1 MYSWMPWKTKKVSIE
16 KAQICLVPIKEKI
29 GILIVQLKW
38 IFFQLKWVFF
48 HRKCIIFKFRSL
60 WEDCIQCILDFPTV
74 HPNALNVPVVWEE
87 DELVHHVLGRL
98 VSKQL
103 RVLVTCGNPSCQSET
118 VGKNSTHLACQR
130 GGYQRAPLPPRV
142 QAHPPSQEVARYLWS
157 PGTAHHW
164 GQEVAMRTIGKYTV
178 GCPKKSV
185 FLNFEWWPVS
195 AGSNHY
201 SFNIHPCSMR
211 KIMIWQVV
219 NQ

>member
-1 MYSWMPWKTKKVSIE
+1 MYSWMPWKTKKGSIE
-16 KAQICLVPIKEKI
+16 KAQIFKVPIKEKI

-103 RVLVTCGNPSCQSET
+103 RVLVTCGIPSCQSET
-118 VGKNSTHLACQR
+118 VERIPPTLHVNEEDISERPSLQESKLTLLLKKLRAASGRQVQR
-130 GGYQRAPLPPRV
+130 ITEGRKLPWEQLV
-142 QAHPPSQEVARYLWS
+142 
-157 PGTAHHW
+157 
-164 GQEVAMRTIGKYTV
+164 
-178 GCPKKSV
+178 
-185 FLNFEWWPVS
+185 
-195 AGSNHY
+195 
-201 SFNIHPCSMR
+201 NI
-211 KIMIWQVV
+211 Q
-219 NQ
+219 